1 MTFPD
6 ESDDAFSRVARRRRH
21 KSFISSSEDETEGT
35 KGREGE
41 NAWTVM

>member
-1 MTFPD
+1 MAFPD
-6 ESDDAFSRVARRRRH
+6 ESDDAFSRVARRRRR
-21 KSFISSSEDETEGT
+21 KSLISSSEDETES